1 MRLFDADAL
10 LAVLIP
16 LEQKYAGAY
25 ADLGAALGCI
35 VQQLDR
41 FPAVDAVN
49 VTRCKDCKYGDYDS
63 KPNGAMVC
71 LRTNDGFWR
80 KETDFCSYGEYQTN
94 TGGSNNAAD

>member
-10 LAVLIP
+10 RAVLIP

-49 VTRCKDCKYGDYDS
+49 VTRCKDCKYVIFTEHRDYIRCTKHCAFS
-63 KPNGAMVC
+63 FRPN
-71 LRTNDGFWR
+71 
-80 KETDFCSYGEYQTN
+80 DFCSYGERME
-94 TGGSNNAAD
+94 GGDDNVSD